1 VTIIKLKIK
10 QLFDLKL
17 EFGKDEKKKK
27 KKNFFLLYFSLKKE
41 KKKIY
46 GSKIYFLK

>member
-27 KKNFFLLYFSLKKE
+27 KK
-41 KKKIY
+41 KKKFDLIQ
-46 GSKIYFLK
+46 K